1 MVHKIY
7 LGNGTLLVR
16 IAGLEAEIPEEDALA
31 LARDII
37 ALLAPHEGWPKS
49 KKWTPEL
56 KETLRR
62 MYVDEGK
69 EPREIAKV
77 IGVSPANIGAQRNKM
92 GIPAHDQVR
101 SARFRA
107 THLGRIAK

>member
-37 ALLAPHEGWPKS
+37 ALLDPPKRWPKN

-62 MYVDEGK
+62 MYMDEGK

-77 IGVSPANIGAQRNKM
+77 IGVSPSNIGSRRHQM
-92 GIPAHDQVR
+92 GIPAHNQDR
-101 SARFRA
+101 SARLRA
-107 THLGRIAK
+107 IRRIAK